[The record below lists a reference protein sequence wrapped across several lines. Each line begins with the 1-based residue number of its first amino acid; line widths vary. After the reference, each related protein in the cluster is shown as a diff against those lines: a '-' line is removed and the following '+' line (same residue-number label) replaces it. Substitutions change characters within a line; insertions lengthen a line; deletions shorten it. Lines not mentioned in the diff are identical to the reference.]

1 MTADSLDEPSQFT
14 LGAHTRI
21 RTDDGRLLAMG
32 EPGTGMAA
40 IGGPLPLG
48 YYKDDRKTE
57 DTFQVIDGMR
67 YSIPGDYVEYLPDG
81 TVRFLGRGSACINTG
96 GEKVYAEEVEL
107 VLKDHRAIRDAACI
121 GVADRRFGELVC
133 AVIATAPGASIS
145 REDVAA
151 YVRSR
156 LASYKAPRALVVM
169 PEIPRTV
176 QGKIDYPKVREYALA
191 QLGER
196 VDSAAGR

>member
-1 MTADSLDEPSQFT
+1 
-14 LGAHTRI
+14 
-21 RTDDGRLLAMG
+21 
-32 EPGTGMAA
+32 
-40 IGGPLPLG
+40 
-48 YYKDDRKTE
+48 
-57 DTFQVIDGMR
+57 
-67 YSIPGDYVEYLPDG
+67 
-81 TVRFLGRGSACINTG
+81 
-96 GEKVYAEEVEL
+96 
-107 VLKDHRAIRDAACI
+107 
-121 GVADRRFGELVC
+121 
-133 AVIATAPGASIS
+133 VIATAPGASIS